1 MPKTGGRSRRAA
13 IWVLRIS
20 VSAVLMYV
28 LLANI
33 HLDKALPEHRNG
45 ATLLWLAAAVV
56 VTWIGVVLS
65 SWRWKL
71 VLVAFDKRVRLRTL
85 ISHTLAGLFVGNV
98 LPSTIGG
105 DVLKI
110 SRVSKDVDSTSTA
123 FASVVLERLTGFITL
138 PVLCFLGFALHP
150 GLFGTKGS
158 WVALLISGAAV
169 VVLGLIVVS
178 AAHPRLAGRFAG
190 RENRTQFI
198 GAVHIGVSRLRH
210 QPKQATE
217 ILLVAFL
224 FQVMSMLVFYC
235 AVRAL
240 EAPVPFLTVLAM
252 APAVAM
258 AQVLPLSLNGLGVR
272 EGMLVILLRGV
283 PGVTHSQAIGIGIL
297 WLAATLI
304 ASLAGAVP
312 FAIGHRRGDDD
323 TSIDSPELR
332 EAVITQAAAQ

>member
-1 MPKTGGRSRRAA
+1 MPKTGGRSRRAL

-20 VSAVLMYV
+20 VSAVLMAV

-33 HLDKALPEHRNG
+33 HLDKALPKHRTVG
-45 ATLLWLAAAVV
+45 TLLWLGAAVL
-56 VTWIGVVLS
+56 VTWVGVVLS
-65 SWRWKL
+65 SWRWQL

-85 ISHTLAGLFVGNV
+85 IRHTLAGLFVGNV

-105 DVLKI
+105 DVVKI
-110 SRVSKDVDSTSTA
+110 SRSAKDTGSASTA
-123 FASVVLERLTGFITL
+123 FASVVLERLTGFVTL
-138 PVLCFLGFALHP
+138 PVLCFLGFLLHP
-150 GLFGTKGS
+150 ALFGTKGS
-158 WVALLISGAAV
+158 WVALLTSGVAV
-169 VVLGLIVVS
+169 VVLGMIIVI
-178 AAHPRLAGRFAG
+178 AGHPRLAGRFAG

-198 GAVHIGVSRLRH
+198 GAVHIGVAQLRRH
-210 QPKQATE
+210 PRQAIK
-217 ILLVAFL
+217 ILVVAFV
-224 FQVMSMLVFYC
+224 FQVTSMLVFYC

-283 PGVTHSQAIGIGIL
+283 NGVTHSQAIGIGIL

-304 ASLAGAVP
+304 ASLAGAIP
-312 FAIGHRRGDDD
+312 FAVGHRRGDDD
-323 TSIDSPELR
+323 TSIVDTAFE
-332 EAVITQAAAQ
+332 EAVITEAAAP